1 MIDILVEKLL
11 YEFKRNGLVQKSE
24 IDLYA
29 FGLNRLILFLLNIS
43 TTIIIGICFS
53 MIWQIIIFSIAYIMI
68 RRYAGGYHASC
79 SKSCFYKSVVLVI
92 FALILISIFSHSFI
106 FLLIVIT
113 YSTII
118 IILKAPVE
126 SKEKRLTDIERAIF
140 RKKAI
145 IITFIESFTALAL
158 GYIFLEVAICIAIAI
173 FFSAIMLVF
182 KR

>member
-1 MIDILVEKLL
+1 M
-11 YEFKRNGLVQKSE
+11 
-24 IDLYA
+24 
-29 FGLNRLILFLLNIS
+29 
-43 TTIIIGICFS
+43 
-53 MIWQIIIFSIAYIMI
+53 
-68 RRYAGGYHASC
+68 
-79 SKSCFYKSVVLVI
+79 
-92 FALILISIFSHSFI
+92 
-106 FLLIVIT
+106 IT